1 MKLNSITSFK
11 LNKGHSQMINK
22 TLLGFLGAAGFSAM
36 AATGAMAQQATFAS
50 ATGTGPIANQSTVFT
65 YSGGANG
72 VFRTTGGAL
81 FNASSFPNANTATLT
96 FTGFGASGMAT
107 GNGSISDP
115 FKQILSGG
123 TFSLKDSTSG
133 ADLLD
138 GTFSGGNLLSAIAN
152 SSSTASIT
160 ETANGVTYTGGS
172 YFADSGLFNPGAFSI
187 SMTSVAPA
195 PTITNGYL
203 DAFQAGGTSTFS
215 ASTTP
220 AAVPEA
226 GTIVPFAIGGFG
238 LLALVV
244 RKNRR
249 ASSVTA

>member
-1 MKLNSITSFK
+1 MKFN
-11 LNKGHSQMINK
+11 Q

-50 ATGTGPIANQSTVFT
+50 ATGTGPISSQSTVFT
-65 YSGGANG
+65 YTGGANG

-81 FNASSFPNANTATLT
+81 FNAASFPNANTATLT
-96 FTGFGASGMAT
+96 FTGFGASAMAT
-107 GNGSISDP
+107 GTGTIADP
-115 FKQILSGG
+115 FQQILGGG
-123 TFSLKDSTSG
+123 TFSLKDSTTG

-138 GTFSGGNLLSAIAN
+138 GSFTGGNLLSAIAN

-195 PTITNGYL
+195 PTITDGYL

-215 ASTTP
+215 ATTTP
-220 AAVPEA
+220 PEVPEA
-226 GTIVPFAIGGFG
+226 STGVTFVLGGLG

-249 ASSVTA
+249 SSGVIA